1 MGGFSTAKN
10 STFDLKCERFSE
22 RLKGGSTYVLVF
34 SEEAYK
40 LRIWREGRPERI
52 MFL

>member
-1 MGGFSTAKN
+1 MWGFSTAKN

-22 RLKGGSTYVLVF
+22 RIESGFTYVLVF

-40 LRIWREGRPERI
+40 LGV
-52 MFL
+52 